1 VIKLK
6 YASIDFTDWGCRT
19 TFNDGAYADAIPHH
33 TPHYHVIA
41 HRTGYGDDVLAYCQE
56 HEFCHLFLEE
66 RLYDRPSL
74 VLTGVATLKMLNG
87 REAAYEE
94 VAAQTF
100 QRWLRAN
107 ERPICSGL
115 DWDGLK
121 RDALDLLNGKAPRD
135 DP

>member
-1 VIKLK
+1 
-6 YASIDFTDWGCRT
+6 
-19 TFNDGAYADAIPHH
+19 
-33 TPHYHVIA
+33 
-41 HRTGYGDDVLAYCQE
+41 
-56 HEFCHLFLEE
+56 
-66 RLYDRPSL
+66 
-74 VLTGVATLKMLNG
+74 
-87 REAAYEE
+87 